1 MVTKTSRTVQ
11 RVRKAL
17 VRRRGKSSAEEMNEG
32 SAKEMNDD
40 DKTTACD
47 EDNEHLNQLIVVAQV
62 ESEEDV
68 QYLLYSWKMHFHRP
82 RSELQKQQAKRFGTI
97 QTADT
102 FWI

>member
-17 VRRRGKSSAEEMNEG
+17 VRRRSKSSAEELKS
-32 SAKEMNDD
+32 SAEEINDD

-47 EDNEHLNQLIVVAQV
+47 EDNEHLNQRIVVAQV

-82 RSELQKQQAKRFGTI
+82 RSELQKQQAKRFSTKPS
-97 QTADT
+97 ADT